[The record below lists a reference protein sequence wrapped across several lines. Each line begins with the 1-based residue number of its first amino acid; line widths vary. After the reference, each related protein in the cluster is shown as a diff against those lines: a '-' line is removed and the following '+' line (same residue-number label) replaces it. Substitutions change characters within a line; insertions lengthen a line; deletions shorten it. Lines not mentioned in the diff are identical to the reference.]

1 MAQRKLTEPQN
12 EIATD
17 LPELTDQQTK
27 FVEGL
32 LKGLSAS
39 DAYRNAYDT
48 ANMQANT
55 IWARASEAKSN
66 SKVAVWLA
74 QARKNGLGAATVTLE
89 GHLQEL
95 ERLKAIAI
103 ETGNVGAAVQA
114 EQLRGKAAG
123 HYVEK
128 HQDVGQST
136 DVTRTLKDIAALN
149 PDLAAQLA
157 AQHGIEWTADEGAT
171 KH

>member
-1 MAQRKLTEPQN
+1 MAQRKITEAP
-12 EIATD
+12 EPSPE
-17 LPELTDQQTK
+17 LPEITAQQTK

-32 LKGLSAS
+32 LKGMTAS
-39 DAYRNAYDT
+39 DAYRAAYDT
-48 ANMQANT
+48 EHMQASS
-55 IWARASEAKSN
+55 IWVEASRLKSN
-66 SKVAVWLA
+66 PNVSLWLA
-74 QARKNGLGAATVTLE
+74 EARKNGMGTSKLTLDS
-89 GHLQEL
+89 HLQEL

-128 HQDVGQST
+128 HQDVSQIT
-136 DVTRTLKDIAALN
+136 DPVQTLRELNKISPELAIAMAKEHDIPWN
-149 PDLAAQLA
+149 
-157 AQHGIEWTADEGAT
+157 ADEGAT

>member
-1 MAQRKLTEPQN
+1 MAQRKLTEPQD
-12 EIATD
+12 EVEGD
-17 LPELTDQQTK
+17 LPELTAQQTK

-32 LKGLSAS
+32 LKGMSAS
-39 DAYRNAYDT
+39 DAYRAAYDT
-48 ANMQANT
+48 ENSAPNT
-55 IWARASEAKSN
+55 IWSSASRLRSDP
-66 SKVAVWLA
+66 KVASWLA
-74 QARKNGLGAATVTLE
+74 QARKNGLGAATVSLE

-136 DVTRTLKDIAALN
+136 DVTRTLKDIAELN

-157 AQHGIEWTADEGAT
+157 AQHGIDWKADEGAT

>member
-1 MAQRKLTEPQN
+1 MAQRKLTEPQDTAA
-12 EIATD
+12 ID
-17 LPELTDQQTK
+17 LPDLTDQQAR

-32 LKGLSAS
+32 LKGMSAS
-39 DAYRNAYDT
+39 DAYRSAYDT
-48 ANMQANT
+48 ANMQPSSIWVAASRLKDNAN
-55 IWARASEAKSN
+55 
-66 SKVAVWLA
+66 VALWLA
-74 QARKNGLGAATVTLE
+74 QARKNGLGAATVSLE

-136 DVTRTLKDIAALN
+136 DVTSTLKDIEKIN

-157 AQHGIEWTADEGAT
+157 AQHGIPWNVDEGAT